1 MKSDS
6 KYNSKK
12 RLLEVFQKVNKI
24 KLNEDLLNPKDKFPL
39 IAEFVAYACN
49 RIDLSENDLPEI
61 IISENDGEARENK
74 SFGGYNIKDETIRVI
89 LINRNLAD
97 VLRTLAHELVHHKQ
111 KIENKLDQ
119 DSGKTGSDC
128 ENEANSLAGVIMRE
142 FGKIRPE
149 IFE

>member
-1 MKSDS
+1 MKSRS
-6 KYNSKK
+6 KYDSKK

-39 IAEFVAYACN
+39 IAEFVGYVCN
-49 RIDLSENDLPEI
+49 HINLNENDLPEI
-61 IISENDGEARENK
+61 IISENEGEARKNK
-74 SFGGYNIKDETIRVI
+74 SFGGYNFKDEVIRVV

-97 VLRTLAHELVHHKQ
+97 VLRTLAHELIHHKQ
-111 KIENKLDQ
+111 KIDNKLNQ

-128 ENEANSLAGVIMRE
+128 ENEANSLAGIIMRE